1 MGRYIKHFGGQFP
14 HNFLEAGGWGGG
26 SDIFFFFFFS
36 RWFLGDMTWIR
47 DPKHSFLAFPESVQ
61 KVVGSMLKIGQFF
74 DHLNF

>member
-1 MGRYIKHFGGQFP
+1 MGGCRT
-14 HNFLEAGGWGGG
+14 
-26 SDIFFFFFFS
+26 FFFFIFIFS
-36 RWFLGDMTWIR
+36 RWFLGDRVRIH